1 MTSWKHILLERF
13 APYLVILVLGLA
25 LLLNTALVTGVQTA
39 LEFPYQSI
47 DEAWPEYYD
56 LLDAYGYYDVH
67 GQLLWVDNREWHLL
81 ITEKHFKADRWR
93 TVCDVV
99 LTEQNYSGEFPVQGG
114 KVTVQLEGYDDFAD
128 FDLITGPVYRT
139 FHVPGSYLLWNGGLL
154 ALEIVLFM
162 LFRKLR
168 GT

>member
-1 MTSWKHILLERF
+1 MTSWKHIFLERF
-13 APYLVILVLGLA
+13 APYLVILVLGIVLI
-25 LLLNTALVTGVQTA
+25 LNSALVTTVQTT
-39 LEFPYQSI
+39 LEFPYKSVE
-47 DEAWPEYYD
+47 EAWPEHYE

-67 GQLLWVDNREWHLL
+67 GQLLWIDNSQWHLL

-93 TVCDVV
+93 TVCDII

-114 KVTVQLEGYDDFAD
+114 KVAVQLEAYDNFAAFDFVAS
-128 FDLITGPVYRT
+128 PVYRA

-154 ALEIVLFM
+154 ALEIALFI